1 MRGASS
7 PCRLLIHWRSAEE
20 SFVNV
25 SSAAELQ
32 LYLEFAAYAL
42 KRSVSRSRDRRKSPS
57 IIASADGPAPA
68 SPPPCSGHRQPR
80 QGRLDCLPATTC
92 QRSAR
97 ASCYAVR
104 SQFWPRA
111 RDTLSAR
118 LECQP
123 SRLHLGYQI
132 HQTYC
137 FFDIFRAAPT
147 AVGRLLCALGSKL

>member
-1 MRGASS
+1 MRSVFELAG
-7 PCRLLIHWRSAEE
+7 
-20 SFVNV
+20 
-25 SSAAELQ
+25 SAATGGGVLSNLLSLLFVQ
-32 LYLEFAAYAL
+32 
-42 KRSVSRSRDRRKSPS
+42 
-57 IIASADGPAPA
+57 G
-68 SPPPCSGHRQPR
+68 PR
-80 QGRLDCLPATTC
+80 QRTQGSRKGLPATTC